1 MEQKIDMIVNR
12 LPAKTWNRL
21 SVNQAEIKNLEAD
34 GWQRP
39 AVTVR
44 YPKDE
49 KPVVK
54 ELMAEQ
60 ESSVYKKMEQIRTGM
75 GAEVSRLK
83 PGDATDICV
92 ETVEEGGESD

>member
-39 AVTVR
+39 AVTVC

-49 KPVVK
+49 KPI
-54 ELMAEQ
+54 M
-60 ESSVYKKMEQIRTGM
+60 S
-75 GAEVSRLK
+75 
-83 PGDATDICV
+83 
-92 ETVEEGGESD
+92 